1 MNEPPLNKNPVDL
14 SPSRHSHYDSKHKYE
29 LKIAH
34 HSLIFSS
41 AHFLIDH
48 AKCGRLHG
56 HNYSVSVM
64 IEGPITEQAMVID
77 FIQIKKLIRE
87 VCANIDHKILVPRRS
102 PFLEILFTEK
112 SIKLKSHRKLYIFPK
127 EDCMILDIEAVT
139 SELLASYIWEHLAS
153 KLTQMQFSVL
163 IEETPGAVAKFGVL

>member
-1 MNEPPLNKNPVDL
+1 MDEHLLNKHPVDL
-14 SPSRHSHYDSKHKYE
+14 SPSRHSHNDSKHKYE

-48 AKCGRLHG
+48 VKCGRLHG

-87 VCANIDHKILVPRRS
+87 VCANLDHKILVPRRS
-102 PFLEILFTEK
+102 PFLEIMFTEN
-112 SIKLKSHRKLYIFPK
+112 SIKLKSHKKLYIFPK
-127 EDCMILDIEAVT
+127 EDCVILDIEAVT
-139 SELLASYIWEHLAS
+139 SELLASYIWEQLSS
-153 KLTQMQFSVL
+153 KLTRKQFSVL
-163 IEETPGAVAKFGVL
+163 IEETPGAVAKFGVF

>member
-1 MNEPPLNKNPVDL
+1 MDDPPLNNNLVDI
-14 SPSRHSHYDSKHKYE
+14 SPSRHSHDDSKHRYE

-41 AHFLIDH
+41 AHFLINH

-56 HNYSVSVM
+56 HNYSVSVL
-64 IEGPITEQAMVID
+64 IEGPITEQDMVID
-77 FIQIKKLIRE
+77 FMKIKKLIRE
-87 VCANIDHKILVPRRS
+87 VCAKLDHKILVPHHS
-102 PFLEILFTEK
+102 PFLEILITEK

-127 EDCMILDIEAVT
+127 EDCVILEIEAVT
-139 SELLASYIWEHLAS
+139 SELLASYIWKQLAS
-153 KLTQMQFSVL
+153 KLVQKQFSVL